1 MGKIG
6 FTLMNCSISSRCI
19 LCLSLVVAVSVAGCG
34 SHDGQPESADRPQF
48 KNSASV
54 SSDHVEKLKIEG
66 EVLHVFPGQ
75 EIQNGLDIAAK
86 SDAVRI
92 VRVHAGVYRPEQM
105 GQAFLRFNARH
116 SGLIL
121 EAEGEVTLTGENPD
135 VASTVAKS
143 FPAIVNHIIYF
154 GDGVS
159 DETTVRGF
167 RMTGANGYTHDREL
181 DRLEPNGDQP
191 GLQPGLFYYLDGG
204 AIKVFGRSWP
214 TIENMTFE
222 DNWAS
227 LCGGAISIEHRKF
240 QGGKVLIR
248 NCVFKNNTCPGTGA
262 AVDVLEGSAVE
273 IENCLF
279 LSNIA
284 NTGMAQISRDFGLTY
299 NAEHGSGALT
309 VFPGSVAT
317 VSSCTFTGNW
327 NGVDDKGSK
336 SVYQDC
342 IFWQNNAGDGSRP
355 GKSYEIDILDASGV
369 TNCWLNGDIED
380 LRGTVERDTNHIET
394 TDPLF
399 NEAFVPK
406 AAEYS
411 EVGYRPLSVDN

>member
-1 MGKIG
+1 VGKIG
-6 FTLMNCSISSRCI
+6 FTLMSRSIISRCV
-19 LCLSLVVAVSVAGCG
+19 LCSSLVAAAFVAGCG
-34 SHDGQPESADRPQF
+34 TQDGKRGSAGGPQPKDRA
-48 KNSASV
+48 SAS
-54 SSDHVEKLKIEG
+54 SALEAKFKIEE

-75 EIQNGLDIAAK
+75 QIQDGLDVAAK

-92 VRVHAGVYRPEQM
+92 VRVHAGVYRPDKV

-121 EAEGEVTLTGENPD
+121 EAEGDVTLTAENPD
-135 VASTVAKS
+135 VANAVATS
-143 FPAIVNHIIYF
+143 YPAIVNHIVYF

-159 DETTVRGF
+159 NETTLRGF
-167 RMTGANGYTHDREL
+167 RLTGANGYTHDRGL
-181 DRLEPNGDQP
+181 DRLEPNDYQP

-222 DNWAS
+222 ENWTS
-227 LCGGAISIEHRKF
+227 LCGGAISIEHRQFK
-240 QGGKVLIR
+240 GGKVSIR
-248 NCVFKNNTCPGTGA
+248 NCVFRNNTCPGTGA
-262 AVDVLEGSAVE
+262 AVDVLEGSSVE

-279 LSNIA
+279 VSNIA
-284 NTGMAQISRDFGLTY
+284 NTGMAQISREFGLTY

-317 VSSCTFTGNW
+317 VKSCTFTGNW
-327 NGVDDKGSK
+327 NGVDDKGRK

-355 GKSYEIDILDASGV
+355 GKPYEIDILDASGV

-380 LRGTVERDTNHIET
+380 LRGTVERDNNHIET
-394 TDPLF
+394 LDPLF
-399 NEAFVPK
+399 DEAFVPK

-411 EVGYRPLSVDN
+411 EVGYRPVSADN